1 MKVLLPGLAAAL
13 LLVSGCATTEE
24 TNSAIRARWIGQSTD
39 AFFSQYG
46 PPQRS
51 YKLGDGSSVYNWRG
65 GEKSIQHAA
74 QYRDV
79 PRDKDSKKTDRVM
92 VSPARTEEL
101 FCELQINANAAGSI
115 TAIQTTRE
123 SSGAGFSFSRCAE
136 IFDKR

>member
-1 MKVLLPGLAAAL
+1 MKVLLPGLVAAL
-13 LLVSGCATTEE
+13 LLAAGCATTEE
-24 TNSAIRARWIGQSTD
+24 TNSAIRARWIDQPGD
-39 AFFSQYG
+39 LFFAQYG

-51 YKLGDGSSVYNWRG
+51 YKLNDGSSVYNWRG
-65 GEKSIQHAA
+65 GEKSVQYAA

-79 PRDKDSKKTDRVM
+79 PRSGDAKKTDRVM

-101 FCELQINANAAGSI
+101 FCELQINTNAAGRI

-136 IFDKR
+136 VFDKR

>member
-1 MKVLLPGLAAAL
+1 MKVLLPCLAAL
-13 LLVSGCATTEE
+13 LLVAGCATTEE
-24 TNSAIRARWIGQSTD
+24 TNSAIRARWLGQPGD
-39 AFFSQYG
+39 AFFAQYG

-51 YKLGDGSSVYNWRG
+51 YKLNDGSSVYNWRG
-65 GEKSIQHAA
+65 GEKTIQHAA

-79 PRDKDSKKTDRVM
+79 PRDKDPKKTDRVL

-101 FCELQINANAAGSI
+101 FCELQINVDPRGHI

-136 IFDKR
+136 IFDKH